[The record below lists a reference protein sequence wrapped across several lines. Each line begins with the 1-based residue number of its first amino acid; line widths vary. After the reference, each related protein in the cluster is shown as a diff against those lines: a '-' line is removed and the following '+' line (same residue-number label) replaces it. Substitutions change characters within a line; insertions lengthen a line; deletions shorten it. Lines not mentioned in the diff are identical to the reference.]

1 MIIKESSAKRSF
13 RLPPWLKILPFVG
26 LAAAALAVILQLGA
40 QQKDTAPPLLFCD
53 AERVEGDRFV
63 NGGRYF
69 ANGQTQSDDY
79 ARSGQFSSKLAP
91 GAATRYGLTFDWRDF
106 QPGARYEATIWRRQF
121 GAGVG
126 HFVVSGDG
134 PGAFYQSTTQ
144 PVNVNPEGWEELRLQ
159 FALPPGK
166 VLDKI
171 NFHVYTDGPDS
182 VYFDDFKLI
191 QLSIAD
197 FAAFQPRKLHLRI
210 GSDGMDQLRQ
220 KRREAL
226 QNGILETGEND
237 WVQGQFRE
245 DGETPIPVEV
255 RLKGDWLDH
264 LRGDKWSFRIECKDG
279 GSWNRLVTF
288 SLHTPAARYFLH
300 EWLLH
305 KIWDRE
311 EVLATRYDFA
321 ELFLNDQS
329 LGIYAYEEH
338 FEKQLAEYRERREGP
353 ILKFSE
359 AGFWAG
365 IKRQLQHHGFIRPHS
380 GHASMLWENADIE
393 AFGEKALFQD
403 ALLREQFLT
412 AYERLD
418 RFQRGAATASEL
430 FDLDLLARYFAVA
443 DLLQGYH
450 GIVWHNQRFYY
461 NPLTD
466 LLEPIGF
473 DGFGEQAET
482 AYTFLGEGALH
493 PQGPL
498 AETFF
503 SYVFQDT
510 AFAARY
516 IHHLYRYADPDYLQN
531 IQKDLEGEWNRRL
544 AYLQEEF
551 PEYQPS
557 WRSFEEKAQYI
568 RSLILPFDQYS
579 LKAAAI
585 DRRDGR
591 LLLQLHNTHV
601 LPLRVTGYGAAGT
614 TPQVQ
619 LENPRL
625 LPATTPRRL
634 LTQLRTT
641 GGRVNDW
648 EKLKYLGQESRL
660 LQGLP
665 LYDTLTVP
673 ADAQFLF
680 FQLPGLPEVFRLVIP
695 KADLV
700 DRNADWPELERPR
713 TLEPHP
719 AYEISGKN
727 IYFNPG
733 SHSIE
738 REIFFPPGYTV
749 HIGAGTELDLVK
761 GARIVSQSAVKC
773 NGAAELPVRFHSSDG
788 DGQGLLLMNEERMS
802 YFQHTVFEGMQAAK
816 QDGWQLTGAISVYRS
831 NITFRGCVFQD
842 MQSEDALNLIR
853 SNFQMHD
860 CLFRRN
866 ASDGLDSD
874 FCKGE
879 ITRTRF
885 RQMVNDGLDLSG
897 SILEISDCDFDECG
911 DKGISIGEESDVT
924 ASNLRI
930 QRSPIAVACKDLST
944 AYLRDIEL
952 VDCQQGFVA
961 FQKKPEFGPGYLFV
975 ESHTAQDVKR
985 LYNIAAGS
993 SLQLGERL
1001 IK

>member
-1 MIIKESSAKRSF
+1 MIVKDDSSKKNF
-13 RLPPWLKILPFVG
+13 RFPAWLKILPFAG
-26 LAAAALAVILQLGA
+26 LGVVALIVILQLSS
-40 QQKDTAPPLLFCD
+40 QENNSSPPLLFCD
-53 AERVEGDRFV
+53 AERVEGDRFI
-63 NGGRYF
+63 NGGRQF

-79 ARSGQFSSKLAP
+79 ARSGRFSSKLPP
-91 GAATRYGLTFDWRDF
+91 GPNTRYGLTFDWRDF

-121 GAGVG
+121 GASVG

-144 PVNVNPEGWEELRLQ
+144 PATSNADGWEQLQIQ
-159 FALPPGK
+159 FAVPPGQAPE
-166 VLDKI
+166 KI

-191 QLSIAD
+191 QLAAAD
-197 FAAFQPRKLHLRI
+197 FEAFQPRKLHLRI
-210 GSDGMDQLRQ
+210 GAGGMDQLRQ
-220 KRREAL
+220 KRQEAL

-237 WVQGQFRE
+237 WVKGQFWE
-245 DGETPIPVEV
+245 GEETPVPVEV

-264 LRGDKWSFRIECKDG
+264 LRGNKWSFRVECKSG

-305 KIWDRE
+305 QIWDRE
-311 EVLATRYDFA
+311 DVLTTRYDFA
-321 ELFLNDQS
+321 ELFLNGQS

-365 IKRQLQHHGFIRPHS
+365 VKRQLQHHGFIRPHS
-380 GHASMLWENADIE
+380 GHTGMLWENAAIE
-393 AFGEKALFQD
+393 AFGENALFQD
-403 ALLREQFLT
+403 TLLREQFLT

-418 RFQRGAATASEL
+418 RFQRGAASASEL

-443 DLLQGYH
+443 DLLRGYH
-450 GIVWHNQRFYY
+450 GIAWHNQRFYY

-473 DGFGEQAET
+473 DGFGEQIET

-498 AETFF
+498 SETFF

-510 AFAARY
+510 AFVARY
-516 IHHLYRYADPDYLQN
+516 IHHLYRHTDPAYLQN
-531 IQKDLEGEWNRRL
+531 IRNELEGEWNRRL

-551 PEYQPS
+551 PAYQPA
-557 WRSFEEKAQYI
+557 WQTFEEQAQYT

-579 LKAAAI
+579 LKAATI
-585 DRRDGR
+585 GRRGDN
-591 LLLQLHNTHV
+591 LLLELHNTHV
-601 LPLRVTGYGAAGT
+601 LPLRVTGYGAHGA
-614 TPQVQ
+614 TPQVY
-619 LENPRL
+619 LNDPPL
-625 LPATTPRRL
+625 LPASTPRRL

-648 EKLKYLGQESRL
+648 GQLKYLAEESRL

-665 LYDTLTVP
+665 LYDTLEAP
-673 ADAQFLF
+673 ANTQFLF
-680 FQLPGLPEVFRLVIP
+680 FQLPGLPEVFRLAIP
-695 KADLV
+695 KADLTDKNAQWTEA
-700 DRNADWPELERPR
+700 DRPPV
-713 TLEPHP
+713 LEPHP
-719 AYEISGKN
+719 AYEIDGKN
-727 IYFNPG
+727 IYFNTG
-733 SHSIE
+733 RHSID

-749 HIGAGTELDLVK
+749 HIAAGTELDLVN
-761 GARIVSQSAVKC
+761 GAVIITQSAVKC
-773 NGAAELPVRFHSSDG
+773 EGAADLPVRIYSSDG
-788 DGQGLLLMNEERMS
+788 TGQGWLLMNEERMS
-802 YFQHTVFEGMQAAK
+802 SFQHTTFEGMQAAK
-816 QDGWQLTGAISVYRS
+816 RGSWRLTGAISVYRS
-831 NITFRGCVFQD
+831 NVTFRGCIFQD

-853 SNFQMHD
+853 SNFQLHD

-897 SILEISDCDFDECG
+897 SVLEISDCDFDECG

-924 ASNLRI
+924 ASNIRI

-975 ESHTAQDVKR
+975 ESYTAEKVKR
-985 LYNIAAGS
+985 LYNIAPGS
-993 SLQLGERL
+993 SLQLGDRL